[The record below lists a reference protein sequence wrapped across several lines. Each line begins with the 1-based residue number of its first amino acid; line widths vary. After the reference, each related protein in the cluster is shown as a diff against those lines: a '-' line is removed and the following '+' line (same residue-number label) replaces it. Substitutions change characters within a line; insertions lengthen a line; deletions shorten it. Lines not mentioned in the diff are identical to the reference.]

1 MSETNSDAEHNVISF
16 LRNMERRITNL
27 EDSFVT
33 LIIAL
38 KEGGIIADSDEEIN
52 DKQYHFDFREDND

>member
-1 MSETNSDAEHNVISF
+1 MNEINSDAENNVLNF
-16 LRNMERRITNL
+16 LRNMESRITNL

-38 KEGGIIADSDEEIN
+38 KNGGIIVDSDEEAD
-52 DKQYHFDFREDND
+52 DKQYHFDFDDKQ